1 MPIQLKQFKVIAID
15 ADDTLWDCQSHFD
28 NAEAVY
34 CQLLAA
40 YAGAKHV
47 SDALFETEK
56 ANMDSLGYGTKAFTL
71 SLIEN
76 AVKISEGRISGKI
89 IAERPMKAIDLWCSR
104 KANCKTKRINSSGR
118 DWQTTLTISSLCQT
132 KPKKST
138 DIYA

>member
-89 IAERPMKAIDLWCSR
+89 IAEILQLGKALLRRRLSTCGVHERRIARPR
-104 KANCKTKRINSSGR
+104 E
-118 DWQTTLTISSLCQT
+118 
-132 KPKKST
+132 
-138 DIYA
+138 